1 MININKLVLFTS
13 LLIATIAAGFSVYG
27 IGLLFSGAAIAAMVM
42 AGALE
47 LGKLVTTSWLFQ
59 NWNLANKLM
68 KSYMLF
74 AIIIL
79 MGITSLGIFG
89 YLTSAYQKSALENNL
104 RLSKISTYETQKLN
118 ENKNI
123 ENFKTETEKLYQL
136 RSIQET
142 RLTDTLNN
150 NLITRNPI
158 QLQTIQGQINSQIE
172 DINENIK
179 KIANDVDVSKSNLI
193 TIDEEIIK
201 LKIEGSE
208 QKDIVT
214 FKFVAEEF
222 DTGMNSVAK
231 WFIFLI
237 IAVFDPLA
245 VVLLIAANLSLGNIG
260 SIKKKELVEVQKKIL
275 VNDDDINKPSTST
288 IDINENKD
296 ESDSSKEIVAKSIE
310 NESFSND
317 NDKVETVVEKIVEK
331 PVEVE
336 KIVEKPVEVEK
347 IVEKPVEVEKIVEK
361 PVEVEKIV
369 EKTVEIEKI
378 VEKPVEIIKKQKGQR
393 GMFSF

>member
-275 VNDDDINKPSTST
+275 VNDDDINKPSTPT
-288 IDINENKD
+288 IDINEKKD
-296 ESDSSKEIVAKSIE
+296 EPDSSKEIVAKSIE

-317 NDKVETVVEKIVEK
+317 NDKVETV
-331 PVEVE
+331 VE

>member
-13 LLIATIAAGFSVYG
+13 LLIATIAAVFSVYG
-27 IGLLFSGAAIAAMVM
+27 IGLLFSGAAVAAMVM

-89 YLTSAYQKSALENNL
+89 YLTSAYQKSALENDL

-123 ENFKTETEKLYQL
+123 ENFKVETEKLYQL
-136 RSIQET
+136 RNVQET

-179 KIANDVDVSKSNLI
+179 KIATDVDVSKLNLI
-193 TIDEEIIK
+193 TIDEEIIN

-222 DTGMNSVAK
+222 DIGMNSVAK
-231 WFIFLI
+231 WFIFVI

-245 VVLLIAANLSLGNIG
+245 VVLLVAANLSLGNIG
-260 SIKKKELVEVQKKIL
+260 NVKKKELIKLDENLSSSDV
-275 VNDDDINKPSTST
+275 
-288 IDINENKD
+288 DINEKPSPSILDVEEGKHISNSNELSIDENIESESSPNK
-296 ESDSSKEIVAKSIE
+296 I
-310 NESFSND
+310 
-317 NDKVETVVEKIVEK
+317 
-331 PVEVE
+331 VEVE
-336 KIVEKPVEVEK
+336 KIVEKPVDK
-347 IVEKPVEVEKIVEK
+347 IVEVEKIVEK
-361 PVEVEKIV
+361 PVDKIVEVEKIV
-369 EKTVEIEKI
+369 EKPVDKIVEVEKI
-378 VEKPVEIIKKQKGQR
+378 VEQPVEKSVKIIKNKNGQR